1 MQKFKIFLT
10 CFVLYEFAAIT
21 ILQIQS
27 FCDVVF
33 NHNFCELN
41 NYKYF
46 LFCIMI
52 PVLMGLVY
60 WWIPKISPDVV
71 KEKSLKEIFIDA
83 IPKQY
88 ISRLITAAIIIGIK
102 KFVSNYPKTK
112 KILDNV
118 LKNIAKNKY

>member
-1 MQKFKIFLT
+1 MRKFKIFLT
-10 CFVLYEFAAIT
+10 CFILYEFTAIT

-27 FCDVVF
+27 FCHVF
-33 NHNFCELN
+33 FNNNFCELN

-60 WWIPKISPDVV
+60 WWIPKATPDAA
-71 KEKSLKEIFIDA
+71 KEKSLKEILIDA

-88 ISRLITAAIIIGIK
+88 ISRLIIAAIIIGIK

-112 KILDNV
+112 KLLDDV
-118 LKNIAKNKY
+118 IKTASKKKI